1 MGDDGGVKRSTA
13 VRHLVEVA
21 EEASDRLRFRD
32 TSIGWPL
39 EELWAA
45 GSFVEPGESGEG
57 GAAVL
62 LVDVPP
68 AELSWLRLHP
78 AGEYVGEVLRLGK
91 RPVSWWYRPAGLPAW
106 SVEHRRVVRFWT
118 AAGGLEEGVID
129 GLRRGDL
136 EGVDVVEPDEDQLMA
151 ELREELAMARE
162 HLRTMLDCYWDREWR
177 RDHRPPEDHLWR
189 AAEASSS
196 LEQAVHGADASH

>member
-21 EEASDRLRFRD
+21 DEASDRLRFRD

-45 GSFVEPGESGEG
+45 GSFVEPGASGEG
-57 GAAVL
+57 GAVVL
-62 LVDVPP
+62 LLDVPP

-78 AGEYVGEVLRLGK
+78 AGEYVGEVLRLGN

-106 SVEHRRVVRFWT
+106 SVEHRRLVRFWT
-118 AAGGLEEGVID
+118 ADGGLDERVID

-136 EGVDVVEPDEDQLMA
+136 EAVDVVEPAEDELVA
-151 ELREELAMARE
+151 ELREELAMARA
-162 HLRTMLDCYWDREWR
+162 HLRMVLDRYWDRDWR
-177 RDHRPPEDHLWR
+177 QSHRPSDDHLWR
-189 AAEASSS
+189 AAEAVSS
-196 LEQAVHGADASH
+196 LERAVSGADASH

>member
-1 MGDDGGVKRSTA
+1 MKRSTA

-21 EEASDRLRFRD
+21 EDASDCLRFRD

-45 GSFVEPGESGEG
+45 GALVEPGESGEG
-57 GAAVL
+57 GAVVL
-62 LVDVPP
+62 LLDVPA

-91 RPVSWWYRPAGLPAW
+91 RPVSWWYRPVGLPAW

-118 AAGGLEEGVID
+118 AAGGLDEGVID

-136 EGVDVVEPDEDQLMA
+136 EEVDVVEPGEDELVA
-151 ELREELAMARE
+151 ELREELVMARE
-162 HLRTMLDCYWDREWR
+162 HVRTVLERYWDREWR
-177 RDHRPPEDHLWR
+177 RDHRSPEDHLWR
-189 AAEASSS
+189 AAEAVSS
-196 LEQAVHGADASH
+196 LERAVSGADAPH